1 MAAISDAFTVGVI
14 LLLIFSAI
22 TFYLYTRIQQ
32 TEKRLNLCEN
42 ILLDLKVAA
51 EHGAPSPADFL
62 MHNPTVAATAT
73 TLDNIPVGSDL
84 ESSDINEFY
93 EQAIDAAYNQS
104 DDAVDDV
111 QDINAIIDDITVEKV
126 ETTVEQVTDNVVDVS
141 IYDSL
146 NVKELKN
153 LAKQHHISGAS
164 SMSRNQLIDALSS
177 ANIKPTHDEPQ
188 GSTSALIDTA
198 EQIDA
203 APLSFD

>member
-51 EHGAPSPADFL
+51 EHGTPSPADFL
-62 MHNPTVAATAT
+62 MHNPTVSATAT
-73 TLDNIPVGSDL
+73 TLDNIPMGSDL

-104 DDAVDDV
+104 DDAVN
-111 QDINAIIDDITVEKV
+111 DINAIIDDITVEKV

-188 GSTSALIDTA
+188 GSTSAIIDTA
-198 EQIDA
+198 EQIDT